1 MSNNTEVVD
10 KLMQL
15 KGEEDNYLYIHGNT
29 NTDELTFIVK
39 GDSDILASMIIQAMH
54 EDRNLLDLIQTAI
67 YAYNYEQMKNNLN

>member
-15 KGEEDNYLYIHGNT
+15 KSEEDNYLYIHGNT